1 MKSVLR
7 LFFTLTLLIL
17 LTQYSYALD
26 IPDTLV
32 LKSDATLWTIK
43 PKTADFYSDYNKTFF
58 KNIEVKPLPD
68 EMPLVEGYLD
78 QGEVEGVDVM
88 KIRQYL
94 ESKIAPAIFREREDV
109 TIDMD
114 EFGKVIFEGHGLYGR
129 SLDIE
134 KTAIMIKNALENGI
148 DFLTLPIIREDPDVT
163 VLSDALKQM
172 GIIELF
178 SAGET
183 DFSGSPYNRINNIN
197 VGLSKFSGHIIK
209 PNEEFVFGNV
219 LGSVGPETG
228 FKQELVIKGDRTVPE
243 YGGGLCQVSTTT
255 YRAVLAGGFPVTERK
270 NHSYAVSYY
279 APHGLDATVY
289 PPSPDLKFINDSP
302 AHILMQAF
310 TIGNHA
316 YYNFYGTKDDREV
329 YMIGPYYSGWKSAP
343 PKKTE
348 YSEKLAPGEV
358 QVIGHA
364 VPGLNASWYRQVIH
378 NGSSEDP
385 ANFLELIFSNY
396 QARPEFYLVG
406 EKPLTDLSENGY

>member
-1 MKSVLR
+1 MR
-7 LFFTLTLLIL
+7 LFLRSVFTLTLFFIFI
-17 LTQYSYALD
+17 SASHALD

-32 LKSDATLWTIK
+32 MKSDATLWTIK
-43 PKTADFYSDYNKTFF
+43 PRLADFYSDYNKTLF
-58 KNIEVKPLPD
+58 KDIEIKTLPD
-68 EMPLVEGYLD
+68 EVPLIENYIS
-78 QGEVEGVDVM
+78 QGSVEGVDLM

-94 ESKIAPAIFREREDV
+94 ESKLAPEIFREREDV

-129 SLDIE
+129 YLDVE
-134 KTAIMIKNALENGI
+134 KAAIMIKHALQNGI
-148 DFLTLPIIREDPDVT
+148 DFLTLPIIREDPNVT
-163 VLSDALKQM
+163 VLNEDLQQM

-183 DFSGSPYNRINNIN
+183 DFSGSPYNRISNIN

-219 LGSVGPETG
+219 LGNVGAETG
-228 FKQELVIKGDRTVPE
+228 YLPELVIKGDRTVPE

-255 YRAVLAGGFPVTERK
+255 YRAVLAAGFPVTERK

-310 TIGNHA
+310 TIGNKA
-316 YYNFYGTKDDREV
+316 YYNFYGTKDDRDV
-329 YMIGPYYSGWKSAP
+329 YMIGPYYSAWRSAP
-343 PKKTE
+343 PAKTE
-348 YSEKLAPGEV
+348 YSSDLAPG
-358 QVIGHA
+358 QIKILGHA
-364 VPGLNASWYRQVIH
+364 VPGLNSSWFRQVVH
-378 NGSSEDP
+378 NGNPDDEN
-385 ANFLELIFSNY
+385 NFLEHIFSNY

-406 EKPLTDLSENGY
+406 EKPLTNLDNGY